1 MSKRNRKLKIVT
13 KFPNKEVRKVMGWMK
28 SLADPSESFRVTENG
43 HYKVR
48 FSRYT
53 RSGELALFQFPVPT
67 TPSDRRWIYIK
78 RSEVRGVLGQNDV
91 DMSLGQIT

>member
-13 KFPNKEVRKVMGWMK
+13 KFQNKEVRKVMGWMK
-28 SLADPSESFRVTENG
+28 SLADPPESFRVTENG

-48 FSRYT
+48 LSQYN
-53 RSGELALFQFPVPT
+53 RSGELVLFQFTVPAS
-67 TPSDRRWIYIK
+67 PSDVRWIFKK